1 MNHLSSEIFIDLIV
15 EPNLPLQTHQA
26 RLASVSTRFA
36 AMLAP
41 LKAKRREVTKDAY
54 ESLGPPP
61 VTASYPF
68 GEPRLSI
75 SVVLELQD
83 FMIQMKVGR
92 SAPFRDGTLHISVVA
107 GGMITVAGI
116 WKGSPVHEQL
126 VMQSLRD
133 FIAAALRGDALL
145 VF

>member
-61 VTASYPF
+61 VTPSYTF
-68 GEPRLSI
+68 GGQHGI
-75 SVVLELQD
+75 SVVLELPD

-116 WKGSPVHEQL
+116 WKGRPVHEQL
-126 VMQSLRD
+126 VVQSLRD
-133 FIAAALRGDALL
+133 FIAAALREDALL